1 MFFRVVFNVVHD
13 EWLKLW
19 FSSVE
24 RVIIYKNVL
33 SLEYNNTDPYKVLL
47 SIYAIVEYRDRY
59 LRLDSHVVQV
69 HRYSNHAVSLTS
81 TLCEYQYYMEP
92 ESRTSISYNCTEVE
106 DIWNDNIGTRIAHIY
121 MVPRWKT
128 Y

>member
-1 MFFRVVFNVVHD
+1 MV
-13 EWLKLW
+13 LI
-19 FSSVE
+19 SVE
-24 RVIIYKNVL
+24 RVIYKNVL
-33 SLEYNNTDPYKVLL
+33 SSAYINPDPSTVLL

-121 MVPRWKT
+121 MAPISYRGGRLME
-128 Y
+128 